1 MADQIAN
8 LFLDIGVSF
17 SADVDVTD
25 NEENPL
31 DLTDW
36 TARANMSK
44 GYSPT
49 QARIPFNIN
58 QFNAEGIVTI
68 SLTPAQTALLEEGRY
83 VYDVDIVNNV
93 DGSIIRVVEGIITV
107 SPTVS
112 GI

>member
-8 LFLDIGVSF
+8 LFLDIGASF
-17 SADVDVTD
+17 STDVNVTD
-25 NEENPL
+25 NNENPL

-36 TARANMSK
+36 TARGSMSK

-49 QARIPFNIN
+49 QLRTYFNIN

-68 SLTPAQTALLEEGRY
+68 SLTPTQSALLEEGRY
-83 VYDVDIVNNV
+83 VYDVDIVNNI
-93 DGSIIRVVEGIITV
+93 DGSVIKVVEGIITV
-107 SPTVS
+107 SPAVS